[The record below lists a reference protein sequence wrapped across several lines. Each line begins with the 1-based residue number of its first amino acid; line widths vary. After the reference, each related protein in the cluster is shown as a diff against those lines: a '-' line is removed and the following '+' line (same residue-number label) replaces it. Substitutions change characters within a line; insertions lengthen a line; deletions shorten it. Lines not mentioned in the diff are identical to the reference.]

1 MSARERAVV
10 LGAGGHAK
18 VVVAT
23 LQACGF
29 DVAAVFDDDPSRTGA
44 SVLGIR
50 IAGGT
55 ERAGEIDGALA
66 VIAVGNNAARGELA
80 RRHPSLRW
88 LTAAHPR
95 AFVHPSVR
103 LGPGTVV
110 FAGAVIQP
118 DTTIGAHVI
127 VNTGARIDHDCV
139 VGDLVHVAPGV
150 SIAGGVSVGE
160 GTLVGIGSCVIP
172 GVSIGPWTTI
182 GAGAAVVGDTPGRRT
197 LVGVPARR
205 RSR

>member
-1 MSARERAVV
+1 MRAVV

-29 DVAAVFDDDPSRTGA
+29 EVAAVFDDDPSRSGD
-44 SVLGIR
+44 SVLGVR
-50 IAGGT
+50 VEGPT
-55 ERAGEIDGALA
+55 DRAREVEGALA
-66 VIAVGNNAARGELA
+66 VIAVGHNEARGALA

-95 AFVHPSVR
+95 AFVHPSVSI
-103 LGPGTVV
+103 GPGTVV
-110 FAGAVIQP
+110 CAGAIIQP
-118 DTTIGAHVI
+118 DTRIGAHVI

-139 VGDLVHVAPGV
+139 VEDLAHVAPGA
-150 SIAGGVSVGE
+150 SIAGGVSIGE

-172 GVSIGPWTTI
+172 GVSIGPWTTV
-182 GAGAAVVGDTPGRRT
+182 GAGAAVVGDTPGGRT
-197 LVGVPARR
+197 LIGVPARPR
-205 RSR
+205 LE